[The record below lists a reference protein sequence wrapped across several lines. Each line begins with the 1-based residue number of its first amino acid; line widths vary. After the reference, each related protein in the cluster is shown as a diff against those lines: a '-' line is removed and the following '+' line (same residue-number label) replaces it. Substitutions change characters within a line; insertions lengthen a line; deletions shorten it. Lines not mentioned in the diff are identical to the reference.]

1 MKVNLTDKFV
11 DEIFVIGNTTHN
23 KNAVD
28 QVIRCLLDYLG
39 VTFAGAKILESKGL
53 DIISKNKSNSQSSF
67 VIGLD
72 RKSELSTSILLN
84 GLFSHVAELDDG
96 TRFGMTHPGSPIFSA
111 LLPIAKSRNIKYKDF
126 INGIIVAYETSI
138 RLAYAIQPSHYG
150 LGYHPTST
158 CGSIGVSAGIATM
171 LGLSKK
177 QLKDALSSAIVSSAG
192 SLKVIENS
200 SQLKPFNSGRSAV
213 VGYLSSLMSE
223 VGFEGPSDSLG
234 GDTGFLSMMSKSYD
248 LSKLIKNNSSNTK
261 LAIDLVYFKPYAAC
275 RHAHPSIEASL
286 ELKSQGLSPNQIKKI
301 KVYTYGTIIGKH
313 DHNEIHGVSS
323 AKMSIPYS
331 IALSFYKGSAGINDY
346 SYENLNN
353 SNILELTKKVKIY
366 AKEEY
371 TNLVPNKR
379 IALLEAETYDGNLYS
394 KKIEFPKG
402 EPENQLNDLEL
413 QNKFFDLMKFAGK
426 DYAYSEEIKNNV
438 YNIETKFQTLLKLL

>member
-11 DEIFVIGNTTHN
+11 DEMFLIGNTDHDKHIVN
-23 KNAVD
+23 

-53 DIISKNKSNSQSSF
+53 DMLSKNKATLESSF

-72 RKSELSTSILLN
+72 KKSDLSKSILLN

-111 LLPIAKSRNIKYKDF
+111 LLPIAQSRNVKYKDF

-138 RLAYAIQPSHYG
+138 RLAYTIQPTHYG

-158 CGSIGVSAGIATM
+158 CGSIGVAAGISTM
-171 LGLSKK
+171 LGFSKK
-177 QLKDALSSAIVSSAG
+177 QLKDAISSAMISSAG

-200 SQLKPFNSGRSAV
+200 SQLKPFNAGRSAV
-213 VGYLSSLMSE
+213 VGYLSSIMSE
-223 VGFEGPSDSLG
+223 VGFEGPSDALG
-234 GDTGFLSMMSKSYD
+234 GKTGFLSMMSTSFD
-248 LSKLIKNNSSNTK
+248 LAKLIKNNSYDK
-261 LAIDLVYFKPYAAC
+261 LGIELIYFKPYAAC

-286 ELKSQGLSPNQIKKI
+286 ELKSKGLNPDEIKKI
-301 KVYTYGTIIGKH
+301 NVHTYGTIIGKH

-323 AKMSIPYS
+323 AKMSIPFS

-346 SYENLNN
+346 SVENLNN
-353 SNILELTKKVKIY
+353 NKIIELGNKVKIF
-366 AKEEY
+366 AKKEF
-371 TNLVPNKR
+371 TDLVPNKR
-379 IALLEAETYDGNLYS
+379 IALIEVETYDGKSYS

-402 EPENQLNDLEL
+402 EPENKLNDLEM

-426 DYAYSEEIKNNV
+426 DFAYSEKIKNNV
-438 YNIETKFQTLLKLL
+438 YNIETKFQTLLNLL